1 MTQQSLLNWLHAIKK
16 ESGYEILLVQ
26 TIRNSLMGASVIAS
40 TSLVAIIGVVTFGRS
55 LAAPT
60 ADTGQSSFHYAHL
73 MVNLASIILVIA
85 LTEALLALRTLSRAG
100 FGAGVGH
107 KDTGAGDDELGDA
120 EKYTRYL
127 AGALRQ
133 LSRSAVWLSVGMA
146 LAVTGGIILVW

>member
-1 MTQQSLLNWLHAIKK
+1 MIMTQQSLLNWLHAIKK

-107 KDTGAGDDELGDA
+107 KVRAPETMNSATPRN
-120 EKYTRYL
+120 TRVIWR
-127 AGALRQ
+127 ARCVNCRAR
-133 LSRSAVWLSVGMA
+133 RSGCPSAWP
-146 LAVTGGIILVW
+146 WP